1 MIVYD
6 TGHISS
12 EIVCAAIAEGFGC
25 DTEVAPWARPLETPA
40 AFYGRERGTL
50 AIVRQCAVNGN
61 HWIMADNGYMGA
73 GQYDGH
79 YKLSRDG
86 FQCDGTG
93 IPDEKR
99 LVDVLAL
106 TGQKFVKDW
115 RPLTKHGHIL
125 ICPPIAGY
133 EVSHWFSS
141 IQWRRGISKQI
152 RKLTNRKIRIRY
164 KPGDKGSVVVRPLAV
179 DLKRCHALI
188 THDSNIAV
196 EAIMAGIPVFIT
208 GTSPA
213 QVFGNVDLSTI
224 VEPRTEGDRWEW
236 LSILANNQWTLNEIR
251 DGMAN
256 ETLCKHKVRY
266 ENRRAGDNGFLI
278 RKDTGNAPRSNH
290 SADAA

>member
-1 MIVYD
+1 MMIVYD
-6 TGHISS
+6 TGHVSS
-12 EIVCAAIAEGFGC
+12 EIVCAAMAEGFGC
-25 DTEVAPWARPLETPA
+25 DVAVPPWSRPLETPA

-50 AIVRQCAVNGN
+50 AIVAQCAVDGN
-61 HWIMADNGYMGA
+61 HWIMADNGYIGA
-73 GQYDGH
+73 RQYDGY

-99 LVDVLAL
+99 LVDVLTL
-106 TGQKFVKDW
+106 TGQKFVTDW
-115 RPLTKHGHIL
+115 RPLRKNGHVL

-133 EVSHWFSS
+133 ERTHWFSGTL
-141 IQWRRGISKQI
+141 WLRAISKQI
-152 RKLTNRKIRIRY
+152 RKLTKRKVRLRY
-164 KPGDKGSVVVRPLAV
+164 KPGDNRAADRPLAA
-179 DLKRCHALI
+179 DLKDCHAVI

-196 EAIMAGIPVFIT
+196 EAIMAGVPVFIT

-224 VEPRTEGDRWEW
+224 AEPRIQGDRWEW

-256 ETLCKHKVRY
+256 ETLSKHKVRY
-266 ENRRAGDNGFLI
+266 ENRRGSGTAVGVMH
-278 RKDTGNAPRSNH
+278 R
-290 SADAA
+290 